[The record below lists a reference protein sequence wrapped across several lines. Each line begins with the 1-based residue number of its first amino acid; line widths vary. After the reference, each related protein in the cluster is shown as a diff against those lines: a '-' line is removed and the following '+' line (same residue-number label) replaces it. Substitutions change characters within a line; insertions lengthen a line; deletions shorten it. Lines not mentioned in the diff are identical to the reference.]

1 MLCLACDLFHEDIKL
16 GLMMSDEG
24 LSNQAVADAALD
36 LDEVWH
42 LACTGRM
49 TEALIQAGRL
59 NTQAVALGNVE
70 DQAWAS
76 LYAGQCYF
84 QLGRN
89 DEAFDHVAKAAAAFH
104 AIGDAAGEARAL
116 AVHTSLLSQGGDSD
130 LALEEGL
137 RALEL
142 SRQSGNLL
150 SESYALTMIG
160 CVFWAMRQPER
171 GLPFV
176 EDAVEIVR
184 RMADDLHLMRW
195 LVNLGGVQ
203 AQVGLKARER
213 GDHDGGARWMR
224 LGVESADEALGLAR
238 RIGDSWTERLL
249 LCNAAEKLVD
259 LGDLDAADRYLDA
272 HDATAGEIGRR
283 AEAHYQFT
291 RGYVLSARGAF
302 DEAIERFKAS
312 LAAEQDGDLEQAI
325 LSAEHLAKA
334 YEAVGRYQEALES
347 HKKFHAL
354 YAQIAES
361 GVQRRAGIAAI
372 GFETE
377 KLRREAMAAQHRAMR
392 LESQNLGLLQEAFED
407 SLTQLPNRR
416 RLDALLSEALGRDE
430 PYSIAMLDVDHFKAI
445 NDTNSHVMGDRV
457 LREIGAI
464 LRQTC
469 RQNDVPTRYGGEE
482 FAIFIHNIQSGAATK
497 LCERLRAAIAG
508 HDWQAQLQIAPVT
521 VSIGIASWYE
531 ADSPQAVLELAD
543 KRLYLAKSLGRNRV
557 VNSSEP

>member
-1 MLCLACDLFHEDIKL
+1 
-16 GLMMSDEG
+16 
-24 LSNQAVADAALD
+24 
-36 LDEVWH
+36 
-42 LACTGRM
+42 M
-49 TEALIQAGRL
+49 TEALAQAVRL
-59 NTQAVALGNVE
+59 NAQAVARENQA
-70 DQAWAS
+70 DQACAS
-76 LYAGQCYF
+76 LYAAQCCF

-116 AVHTSLLSQGGDSD
+116 AIHTSLLSQSGDSD

-171 GLPFV
+171 GLPFA

-184 RMADDLHLMRW
+184 RNADDLHLARW
-195 LVNLGGVQ
+195 LVNLAAVQ
-203 AQVGLKARER
+203 ARIGLQARER

-224 LGVESADEALGLAR
+224 LGIESADEAIGLAR

-249 LCNAAEKLVD
+249 LCNAAEQLVD
-259 LGDLDAADRYLDA
+259 LGELDAAIRYLDE
-272 HDATAGEIGRR
+272 HDASRGEIGGR
-283 AEAHYQFT
+283 AEAQYQFT
-291 RGYVLSARGAF
+291 KGYVLSARGAF

-312 LAAEQDGDLEQAI
+312 LASEQDGDLEQAI
-325 LSAEHLAKA
+325 LSAEYLAKA
-334 YEAVGRYQEALES
+334 YEAVGRYQDALES

-354 YAQIAES
+354 YAKIAES

-377 KLRREAMAAQHRAMR
+377 KLRRQAMAAQHRAMS
-392 LESQNLGLLQEAFED
+392 LESQNLDLLQEALED
-407 SLTQLPNRR
+407 SLTRLPNRR
-416 RLDALLSEALGRDE
+416 LLEALLSKALGRGE

-469 RQNDVPTRYGGEE
+469 RQNDVPARYGGEE
-482 FAIFIHNIQSGAATK
+482 FAIVMHGVQSGAATK

-531 ADSPQAVLELAD
+531 AHSPEAVLEVAD

-557 VNSSEP
+557 VDSSAL

>member
-1 MLCLACDLFHEDIKL
+1 MYQYLKL
-16 GLMMSDEG
+16 GLMMSNQA
-24 LSNQAVADAALD
+24 LSNQAVVDAALR
-36 LDEVWH
+36 LDEIWH
-42 LACTGRM
+42 LSCTGRM
-49 TEALIQAGRL
+49 SEALVQAFRV
-59 NTQAVALGNVE
+59 NAQAAARE
-70 DQAWAS
+70 DAAGLAWAA
-76 LYAGQCYF
+76 LYAGQCCF

-89 DEAFDHVAKAAAAFH
+89 DEAFEHVGRAAAAFQ
-104 AIGDAAGEARAL
+104 AIGDIAGEARAL
-116 AVHTSLLSQGGDSD
+116 AVHTSLLSQRGDSD

-137 RALEL
+137 RALDL

-150 SESYALTMIG
+150 AESYALTMIG
-160 CVFWAMRQPER
+160 CVYWAMRQPER

-184 RMADDLHLMRW
+184 RMADDLHLARW

-203 AQVGLKARER
+203 SQIGLQAHER

-224 LGVESADEALGLAR
+224 LGIESADEAIGLAR

-249 LCNAAEKLVD
+249 LCNVAEALVD
-259 LGDLDAADRYLDA
+259 LGDLDAAGRYLDA
-272 HDATAGEIGRR
+272 HDATGGEIGRR

-302 DEAIERFKAS
+302 DAAIERFKAS

-334 YEAVGRYQEALES
+334 YEAVGRYQDALES

-354 YAQIAES
+354 YAKIAEF

-372 GFETE
+372 RFETE
-377 KLRREAMAAQHRAMR
+377 KLRRQAMAAQHRAMS
-392 LESQNLGLLQEAFED
+392 LESQNLDLLQEAERLSRSILED

-416 RLDALLSEALGRDE
+416 RLEALLSEALGRGE
-430 PYSIAMLDVDHFKAI
+430 PYSIAMLDVDHFKVI

-469 RQNDVPTRYGGEE
+469 RQHDVPTRYGGEE

-531 ADSPQAVLELAD
+531 ADSPEAVLEVAD
-543 KRLYLAKSLGRNRV
+543 KRLYIAKSLGRNRV
-557 VNSSEP
+557 VDSSAP